1 MNLPIADK
9 KVSEDK
15 AVFLKRTVF
24 ERIQKSHPLH
34 AILLEQMI
42 ESGQVILV

>member
-24 ERIQKSHPLH
+24 ERIQIEHPLH

-42 ESGQVILV
+42 ETGQVILL